1 MNLLKVL
8 EVNLRGELDPLIV
21 FKIYC
26 QNIKLSYVIKTIK
39 VELNHVAVSVLVEI
53 IIKSGL
59 IQNDYCSC
67 IFNEKLVPACVAFQK
82 TQGG

>member
-21 FKIYC
+21 FSIYC
-26 QNIKLSYVIKTIK
+26 QNIKLSYVIK

-67 IFNEKLVPACVAFQK
+67 IFNEKLVPACVAFS
-82 TQGG
+82 